1 MPKHIKF
8 SFQSIVSFNAQPRLK
23 SQIQHTE
30 IHSLTLIQFMSKLEI
45 SHFWN
50 FVSVFSSSCAFVVS
64 LFLYSHFVVP
74 FHMTRNTFTWF
85 ILARRAAH
93 THFWYETQIDV
104 LVHAFTLHVKMCA
117 KVELITHASKMSK
130 KEKKRKQNRI
140 KQKSTE
146 RQKTKQIS
154 KCGRTLKTP
163 WNSIN
168 AHCEF
173 NKNQQTNAI

>member
-8 SFQSIVSFNAQPRLK
+8 SFQSIVGFNAQPRLK
-23 SQIQHTE
+23 SRIQHTE

-85 ILARRAAH
+85 ILASRAAH

-104 LVHAFTLHVKMCA
+104 LVHAFTLYVKMCA
-117 KVELITHASKMSK
+117 KIELITHASKMSK
-130 KEKKRKQNRI
+130 KENKTESSKNRQKDRKQN
-140 KQKSTE
+140 KYQNADVH
-146 RQKTKQIS
+146 S
-154 KCGRTLKTP
+154 KRHG
-163 WNSIN
+163 I
-168 AHCEF
+168 A
-173 NKNQQTNAI
+173 